1 MAITP
6 IDIQQQQF
14 KSRPFG
20 YEKYGVDEFLEQV
33 ANEMERLMRVNQE
46 VREELART
54 KASLEE
60 MRSRETMLKETLVTS
75 QKMAG
80 EIKTNARK
88 EAEIITASAQLQ
100 GERIVRDSEE
110 RRIQLINEIQEI
122 MTVDQVN
129 YIAGLQLT
137 QEDMMTLIN
146 DLGIF
151 EQTRPDDGDGGTGF
165 NRPEGLPEGTR
176 PGGGQG
182 GPGGGDV
189 NIDPELLATMQAE
202 REASGGGRQSSRM
215 TIPLVDELISLLE
228 EKAGS

>member
-110 RRIQLINEIQEI
+110 RRIQLINEIQEVKRQKI
-122 MTVDQVN
+122 SFETSLRAMVMSH
-129 YIAGLQLT
+129 IKLL
-137 QEDMMTLIN
+137 
-146 DLGIF
+146 DL
-151 EQTRPDDGDGGTGF
+151 EVV
-165 NRPEGLPEGTR
+165 EV
-176 PGGGQG
+176 QG
-182 GPGGGDV
+182 GS
-189 NIDPELLATMQAE
+189 NENH
-202 REASGGGRQSSRM
+202 
-215 TIPLVDELISLLE
+215 LLE
-228 EKAGS
+228 ESLPFDEITASELNGVDFDLDDNGFDPESL